1 MQINKRQLSVRFTRQ
16 CGFTLIEILVVVAII
31 GVLAAIAV
39 PSYRNSIIASN
50 RSVAQAA
57 LLDLAN
63 RQEQFFLDNR
73 TYTSDLTDLGYP
85 QNMVSSG
92 WWRERLAFSSNHG
105 LVNIDSRERVYVV
118 QIAFAND
125 TRFTIWAS
133 PQLAQAEDEECG
145 SLSLNNFGEK
155 GESGTASVSDCW

>member
-1 MQINKRQLSVRFTRQ
+1 MQINKRQLSVRSTRQ
-16 CGFTLIEILVVVAII
+16 RGFTLIEILVVVAII
-31 GVLAAIAV
+31 GVLAVIAV

-63 RQEQFFLDNR
+63 RQEQFYLDNR

-92 WWRERLAFSSNHG
+92 RVAFSSNHG
-105 LVNIDSRERVYVV
+105 LVNIDTRERVYVV
-118 QIAFAND
+118 QIAIAND
-125 TRFTIWAS
+125 TAFAILAS

-145 SLSLNNFGEK
+145 SLSLNNLGEK
-155 GESGTASVSDCW
+155 GESGTATVSDCW

>member
-1 MQINKRQLSVRFTRQ
+1 MQINKRQLPVRSTRQ
-16 CGFTLIEILVVVAII
+16 RGFTLIEILVVVAII

-92 WWRERLAFSSNHG
+92 RVVFSSSHG
-105 LVNIDSRERVYVV
+105 LVDIDSRERVYVV
-118 QIAFAND
+118 QIAIANNAAFA
-125 TRFTIWAS
+125 ILAS